1 MKEAPMSML
10 RNPAFLL
17 AWGLP
22 LVAVVA
28 SVLTLF
34 ITIRHPE
41 GQLPEQ
47 YHWEGFQL
55 DRDFSQA
62 AKAASLGV
70 RARLTGFSA
79 AGRCEVQLSARASA
93 PDTLVLWVAH
103 ATLPA
108 LDQKVTLERSG
119 QGAVNGASTYSGAC
133 REAPEGHWR
142 LELIDAATGWAVR
155 QSVRGTLGD
164 VTLDAVAGQNE

>member
-1 MKEAPMSML
+1 MKGPQMSL
-10 RNPAFLL
+10 LKNPVFLL

-22 LVAVVA
+22 VVAVVA
-28 SVLTLF
+28 SVATLF
-34 ITIRHPE
+34 VTIRNPD

-62 AKAASLGV
+62 AKASELGV
-70 RARLTGFSA
+70 HARLTGFDA
-79 AGRCEVQLSARASA
+79 AGRCELQLRANATA
-93 PDTLVLWVAH
+93 PEALVLWIAH

-108 LDQKVTLERSG
+108 LDQKVALVRSG
-119 QGAVNGASTYSGAC
+119 NGTYSGVC
-133 REAPEGHWR
+133 REARDGHWR
-142 LELIDAATGWAVR
+142 LELIDAANGWAVR
-155 QSVRGTLGD
+155 QSVRGNLAD

>member
-1 MKEAPMSML
+1 MSTA
-10 RNPAFLL
+10 RNPVLIL

-22 LVAVVA
+22 AVAVVA
-28 SVLTLF
+28 SVISLLLTL
-34 ITIRHPE
+34 RNPD

-62 AKAASLGV
+62 AKAADVGV
-70 RARLTGFSA
+70 HARITGFGA
-79 AGRCEVQLSARASA
+79 AGRCKVLLKARISP
-93 PDTLVLWVAH
+93 PDTLVLLVAH

-108 LDQKVTLERSG
+108 LDQRVTLQRSG
-119 QGAVNGASTYSGAC
+119 NGSLVYSGTC
-133 REAPEGHWR
+133 HEAREGHWR
-142 LELIDAATGWAVR
+142 LELIDAANGWAVR
-155 QSVRGTLGD
+155 QSVRGNLGD

>member
-1 MKEAPMSML
+1 MSMI

-22 LVAVVA
+22 AVAVVA

-34 ITIRHPE
+34 ITIRNPE

-62 AKAASLGV
+62 AKAAELGV
-70 RARLTGFSA
+70 HARLTGFGA
-79 AGRCEVQLSARASA
+79 GGRCEVQLRARAAA
-93 PDTLVLWVAH
+93 PETLVLWVAH

-108 LDQKVTLERSG
+108 LDQKVTLQRSG
-119 QGAVNGASTYSGAC
+119 HGASTYSGAC

-142 LELIDAATGWAVR
+142 LELIDASTGWAVR